1 MTWNGEISD
10 RDMLMVVDVQNDFCA
25 GGALAVPNADQVI
38 PVVNRIAPLFPHV
51 MLTQDWHPGS
61 HMSFASNHV
70 GTRPFQTIEVAYGP
84 QMLWPDHCI
93 QDSHGAAFR
102 KGLDVRGVE
111 LILRK
116 GFRPEVDSYS
126 AFFENDHTSPTG
138 LAGYLRERGMRR
150 IFLAGLA
157 FDYCVRYSS
166 EDARMRGFD
175 VVVIEDACRSI
186 AAQSRAETI
195 TSLSHQQIPLIVSD
209 DLA

>member
-1 MTWNGEISD
+1 MTWNGEIYD

-93 QDSHGAAFR
+93 QGSQGAAFR

-126 AFFENDHTSPTG
+126 AFVENDHTTPTG